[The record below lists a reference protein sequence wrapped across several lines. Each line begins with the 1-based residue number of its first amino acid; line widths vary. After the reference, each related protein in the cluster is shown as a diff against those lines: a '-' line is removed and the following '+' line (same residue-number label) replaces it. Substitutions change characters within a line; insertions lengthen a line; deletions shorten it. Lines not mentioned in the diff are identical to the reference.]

1 MKKKVDYDF
10 LIDSKFNRLLLK
22 IGEKIYEKLDKLY
35 VISLALF
42 FLSLIIF
49 GYNLFTG
56 HLYNADYTIKGGI
69 KYTFQANENVINNLS
84 KTLNVEIH
92 KLNNNYYFI
101 IPKGENINKSKIE
114 ATLNSLGIKNYNVE
128 ETSSLLSSAF
138 FKTLIGLVIFSFILV
153 IISLFLIYKDVKIA
167 SIAGRAL
174 FFNIFITFT
183 LTNLFI
189 PLSKYVIPAYLMI
202 IGYGIDTNLILINH
216 MLKEKKFELKKRFA
230 LAFNTGIMI
239 HLTTLTVLL
248 IGIILANNLVFKY
261 IFSILAVGLLI
272 DIVDT
277 WFLNG
282 YLIKKFVENQS
293 S

>member
-1 MKKKVDYDF
+1 
-10 LIDSKFNRLLLK
+10 
-22 IGEKIYEKLDKLY
+22 
-35 VISLALF
+35 
-42 FLSLIIF
+42 
-49 GYNLFTG
+49 
-56 HLYNADYTIKGGI
+56 
-69 KYTFQANENVINNLS
+69 
-84 KTLNVEIH
+84 VEIH